1 MVEEN
6 ASQKLVTY
14 EVPASDQEKEGAVIS
29 ETLWTCHRFPIEWHT
44 SRQSALSRYAQILRV
59 SSNEVRITDL
69 VLNVGI
75 FVYFFKKNSIL
86 DTQEFKGVI
95 HRGLHPFILS

>member
-6 ASQKLVTY
+6 ANQKLVTY

-29 ETLWTCHRFPIEWHT
+29 ETLWTCHRFPTEWHT
-44 SRQSALSRYAQILRV
+44 SRQSALSRYAQIARV

-69 VLNVGI
+69 V
-75 FVYFFKKNSIL
+75 
-86 DTQEFKGVI
+86 
-95 HRGLHPFILS
+95 R